1 VPSSP
6 HPQVRQTNVRANTG
20 ANTCICSNTYNYSLL
35 LHILQDPVSCG
46 VDGLL
51 GDAHDALDV
60 AVILANLVE
69 AEKESFSQLSAF
81 VSKTFRTFAGRMR
94 KMQMKKTGVLG
105 FLALMMG
112 LLLAAFIQL
121 YTVYRI
127 DSELRKE
134 KGGGSSE

>member
-1 VPSSP
+1 M
-6 HPQVRQTNVRANTG
+6 
-20 ANTCICSNTYNYSLL
+20 
-35 LHILQDPVSCG
+35 
-46 VDGLL
+46 